1 MPVLIPP
8 RLSPATLIG
17 LFGFSGFPTF
27 HSMILVLELLP
38 VLVIN
43 PILPPEFWNPPLE
56 IFVVP
61 PLLVVI
67 PPMLPLLSIV
77 MLPELLVILSLIVPL
92 LLRLSTLAPL
102 LKFFLFYHPL
112 G

>member
-17 LFGFSGFPTF
+17 LFGLSGFPTF
-27 HSMILVLELLP
+27 HSMILVVELLP

-43 PILPPEFWNPPLE
+43 PILPPGLTVLPSIPPLE

-67 PPMLPLLSIV
+67 PPMLPLPPLLIV
-77 MLPELLVILSLIVPL
+77 ILPELLVILSLIVPSL
-92 LLRLSTLAPL
+92 VILSTFAPL
-102 LKFFLFYHPL
+102 L
-112 G
+112 